1 MPANNKHGLGRG
13 LGALLGEDSASFD
26 INALSSEEKKGIKT
40 LKVSDLSA
48 GIYQPRKAFNDEA
61 IDALAQSIKE
71 KGVLQ
76 PILVRRN
83 GNQYEIIAGER
94 RFRAAKLAG
103 LQEVPV
109 IEKELEDN
117 EVLEIAL
124 IENIVRENLTAIEE
138 AAGLNQLISRFGYKQ
153 ERLAEIIGKSRSYI
167 ANTLRLLTL
176 PETIK
181 TFVNEGSLSA
191 GHARAL
197 IGLTNAEDVARQIIE
212 QDLNVRQTEKFVN
225 SLKITPKDNGIKK
238 TRVKDGELSKL
249 EEELCKKT
257 GFKIQINSG
266 KKGKGRVILSYDDL
280 SQLEMIIEK
289 LEK

>member
-257 GFKIQINSG
+257 GLKIQINSG